1 MSTYDE
7 RVVDILVDKFG
18 PIESFLRADELRGLD
33 EKLLGLEDKAGLLD
47 SIVSK
52 LGAA

>member
-1 MSTYDE
+1 MS
-7 RVVDILVDKFG
+7 ILVDKFG

-33 EKLLGLEDKAGLLD
+33 EKLLGLENKDGLLD

-52 LGAA
+52 LGEA